1 MKKHV
6 AFLLALVLMA
16 GLAVSCTKE
25 KPVNTLYDENMPN
38 KLLVSQVTDFPIA
51 TDTTTYEQRRQMCI
65 DFFKLGITF
74 QWKPNIDVEDY
85 VSYYKGTTKGL
96 LNKNLYAGIP
106 YGGTSSGNIYR
117 WLEYYDET
125 TGIMDLKKAFEE
137 NGGWGEGAYVDTY
150 YKTSIGQER
159 PRYRSMMA
167 LFNQCSSAP
176 SWAWARRSS

>member
-1 MKKHV
+1 M
-6 AFLLALVLMA
+6 
-16 GLAVSCTKE
+16 
-25 KPVNTLYDENMPN
+25 
-38 KLLVSQVTDFPIA
+38 A
-51 TDTTTYEQRRQMCI
+51 TDATTYEQRRQMCL
-65 DFFKLGITF
+65 DFFRLSIEF
-74 QWKPNIDVEDY
+74 QWKSNIDVEDY
-85 VSYYKGTTKGL
+85 VSYYKGKTKGL
-96 LNKNLYAGIP
+96 LTENLYAGIP

-150 YKTSIGQER
+150 YKTSIGQEF

-176 SWAWARRSS
+176 GWAERPCFSAGPGI